1 MHYRI
6 KIEGVFVSSITGNL
20 VVACASISYSHGLTC
35 RCLVTLAFAV
45 TAFCSSFLAL
55 KLIWAYKYRK
65 KPLAIILF
73 SIEVALFIS
82 AWIAGTEYEEL
93 FQDPVVDLNSWKVI
107 LVGSLMGEAMGSH
120 NSAAKE
126 CIPNCPA
133 TTVMTTTLV
142 NLSSGLSNIVAQSL
156 ATIPCL
162 RLMPP
167 NGPNG
172 SYLPL
177 TTTERE
183 THQRLLTE
191 SYTKFVVL
199 AKPFISFL
207 IGSVIGAV
215 AMLHISFHCLVIPIF
230 ILLTVIGDIQLLI
243 MKENCLEGSPLEITR
258 LNGVTPTSYS
268 GNYLIITQNY
278 SINTSDTTPPSL
290 LRAI

>member
-35 RCLVTLAFAV
+35 RCLVTLAFTV

-55 KLIWAYKYRK
+55 KLIGAYKYRK
-65 KPLAIILF
+65 KPLVIILF
-73 SIEVALFIS
+73 SIEVALLTS
-82 AWIAGTEYEEL
+82 AWIAGIEFEDQFENT
-93 FQDPVVDLNSWKVI
+93 VVDLNSWNVI
-107 LVGSLMGEAMGSH
+107 LVGSLMGAAMGSH

-142 NLSSGLSNIVAQSL
+142 NLSSGLSNVVAQYL

-177 TTTERE
+177 TTTERDS
-183 THQRLLTE
+183 HQKLLTE
-191 SYTKFVVL
+191 SYGKLVVL

-207 IGSVIGAV
+207 IGSVIGAA
-215 AMLHISFHCLVIPIF
+215 AMLHLSFHSLFIPIL
-230 ILLTVIGDIQLLI
+230 ILLTVIADMQLLI
-243 MKENCLEGSPLEITR
+243 MNENSLEAGPPEIIR
-258 LNGVTPTSYS
+258 INGIVPTPYS
-268 GNYLIITQNY
+268 NDLLITIRNHPVN
-278 SINTSDTTPPSL
+278 ISDTTSL
-290 LRAI
+290 SSSREL

>member
-1 MHYRI
+1 MHYRT

-55 KLIWAYKYRK
+55 KLIGAYKYRK

-73 SIEVALFIS
+73 SIEVALLTS
-82 AWIAGTEYEEL
+82 AWIAGIKFEEL
-93 FQDPVVDLNSWKVI
+93 FKDSVVDLNSWKVI
-107 LVGSLMGEAMGSH
+107 LVGVLMGAAMGSH

-142 NLSSGLSNIVAQSL
+142 NLSSGLSNVVAQSL

-183 THQRLLTE
+183 THQKLLTE

-207 IGSVIGAV
+207 IGSVVGAL
-215 AMLHISFHCLVIPIF
+215 AMLHISFHCLVIPI
-230 ILLTVIGDIQLLI
+230 IVLLSVIVDMQLLI
-243 MKENCLEGSPLEITR
+243 MKENCLEGCPLEIISI
-258 LNGVTPTSYS
+258 NGTTPTSY
-268 GNYLIITQNY
+268 NNNLPIAIRNH
-278 SINTSDTTPPSL
+278 SINISDTASPSL
-290 LRAI
+290 LRTV